1 MLYIKSSDSS
11 VSCKSYSNGNVQEAK
26 NCSKTTSSSAT
37 EARETTVCTP
47 HVNSQATGVCDTSN

>member
-37 EARETTVCTP
+37 AARETVRTP
-47 HVNSQATGVCDTSN
+47 HVNSQATGLCDTSN